1 MNCMNNMWIGIAII
15 LLLCLF
21 IHFGDKKKIFK
32 GGFNFTKMDLREYYL
47 LKNIDYKNNNKI
59 LELTNKN
66 KKIELVNFQINSV
79 NSSYM
84 MDDKVASKFLLQ
96 KYKCPTS
103 KYFKIQN
110 RFINDETRISNLM
123 KHFKL
128 KYPVVIK
135 PVRGSHGNGV
145 KTDINNFTDLFKNL
159 QKDFLVEE
167 QLEGENY
174 RILVIDDKV
183 ISSVIC
189 REKPFIIGDGKTE
202 FIDLINKKN
211 ETSPYK
217 LVVDYD
223 LLNESN
229 ITDSSII
236 EKNKKIIV
244 NNVVNYHKGAT
255 LRYVPASDFHE
266 DNIKMFSKINKIFGS
281 RLCGIDFISK
291 DISKSYKD
299 GYGSIIELNSGA
311 HELIHYNND
320 KVDKNDFFDEV
331 FDVLFK

>member
-1 MNCMNNMWIGIAII
+1 MNCVNPIWFGIGIII
-15 LLLCLF
+15 VLCL
-21 IHFGDKKKIFK
+21 INNKDIKKNLK
-32 GGFNFTKMDLREYYL
+32 GGFNFTKRDLREYYL
-47 LKNIDYKNNNKI
+47 LRDIDYKNNNGM
-59 LELTNKN
+59 LQLTNKN
-66 KKIELVNFQINSV
+66 KKKIDLVNFQINSV

-84 MDDKVASKFLLQ
+84 MDDKVASKFLLT
-96 KYKCPTS
+96 KYGCPTS

-110 RFINDETRISNLM
+110 RFMNDEIRVSNLL
-123 KHFKL
+123 KHFKI
-128 KYPVVIK
+128 KYPVVVK

-145 KTDINNFTDLFKNL
+145 KTDINNFNDLMENL
-159 QKDFLVEE
+159 KENYLIEE
-167 QLEGENY
+167 QLQGENY

-183 ISSVIC
+183 INSVIC
-189 REKPFIIGDGKTE
+189 REKPFVIGDGKSK

-223 LLNESN
+223 LLSIIN
-229 ITDSSII
+229 IRDDSII
-236 EKNKKIIV
+236 EKDKKVIV

-255 LRYVPASDFHE
+255 LRYVPADEFHK

-291 DISKSYKD
+291 DISKSYKE
-299 GYGSIIELNSGA
+299 GEGSIIELNSGA

-320 KVDKNDFFDEV
+320 QVDKNDFFDEV
-331 FDVLFK
+331 FNILFK

>member
-1 MNCMNNMWIGIAII
+1 MNCISSMWTWIGLI
-15 LLLCLF
+15 LLICLL
-21 IHFGDKKKIFK
+21 IHFKDKNILK
-32 GGFNFTKMDLREYYL
+32 GGFNFTNRDLREYYL
-47 LKNIDYKNNNKI
+47 KKDIDYKNNNKI
-59 LELTNKN
+59 LKLTNKN
-66 KKIELVNFQINSV
+66 KNIELINLQINSV

-110 RFINDETRISNLM
+110 RFSNDKIRISNLI

-128 KYPVVIK
+128 KYPLVVK
-135 PVRGSHGNGV
+135 PVRGAQGNGV
-145 KTDINNFTDLFKNL
+145 KTDINNLDDLLKNL
-159 QKDFLVEE
+159 KKDYLVEE

-189 REKPFIIGDGKTE
+189 REKPFIIGDGKTK
-202 FIDLINKKN
+202 FIDLINEKN

-223 LLNESN
+223 LLNKSN

-281 RLCGIDFISK
+281 RLSGIDFISK

-331 FDVLFK
+331 FNVLFK